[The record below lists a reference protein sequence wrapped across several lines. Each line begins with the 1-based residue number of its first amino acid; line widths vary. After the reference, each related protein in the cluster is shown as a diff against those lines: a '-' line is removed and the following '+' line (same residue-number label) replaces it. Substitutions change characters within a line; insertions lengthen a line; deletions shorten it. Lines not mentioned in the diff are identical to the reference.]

1 MNAHNGKD
9 NGRPPAI
16 VVDKLTK
23 KFGNFTADDALEF
36 TVRQGEIFGILGP
49 NGAGKSTLIRMLNTL
64 LVPTSGRA
72 TVMGFDVARE
82 TAAVRH
88 EIGVIP
94 QANTVDGDLT
104 AWESMDIYGKFYGM
118 SRRERQQRA
127 TQLLEAVGLTEWKD
141 KAAGTFSGGMR
152 RRLEIARGLI
162 HRPHVFILDEPTTGL
177 DPQSRR
183 VIWEL
188 LERLR
193 GEGDLTILLC
203 THYMDEADRLCD
215 RLAIVDHGK
224 IVALGTPSELKAT
237 VPGQEI
243 LTVRFLR
250 EVDSDLLAALKG
262 LPEVHDAGTEEPHVA
277 RLILNA
283 GQVPLEGITEISRTR
298 GNRVQS
304 ITLLQPSL

>member
-152 RRLEIARGLI
+152 RSCSARSTCG
-162 HRPHVFILDEPTTGL
+162 
-177 DPQSRR
+177 
-183 VIWEL
+183 
-188 LERLR
+188 
-193 GEGDLTILLC
+193 
-203 THYMDEADRLCD
+203 
-215 RLAIVDHGK
+215 
-224 IVALGTPSELKAT
+224 AT
-237 VPGQEI
+237 
-243 LTVRFLR
+243 
-250 EVDSDLLAALKG
+250 AAAM
-262 LPEVHDAGTEEPHVA
+262 PRARSITSA
-277 RLILNA
+277 RLMSRSPVVAVIV
-283 GQVPLEGITEISRTR
+283 VPPAAR
-298 GNRVQS
+298 
-304 ITLLQPSL
+304 